1 LPREDESAPGA
12 PSYARRAEGDYAK
25 FGIAA
30 KMRVAESELRYGDL
44 ESALTT
50 LRPNTSRFF
59 RQEFRGFHI
68 TSSDIDE
75 NRLIVGYVLPL

>member
-1 LPREDESAPGA
+1 
-12 PSYARRAEGDYAK
+12 
-25 FGIAA
+25 
-30 KMRVAESELRYGDL
+30 MRIAESELRYGDL

-59 RQEFRGFHI
+59 PQEFRDFHI